1 MRKGCRFYTSMAI
14 STLPFE
20 IFLMTIKSDMIY
32 IKRIDASKIREYISL
47 ESRMMVE

>member
-1 MRKGCRFYTSMAI
+1 MQIVYQYGYFYVA
-14 STLPFE
+14 LCNF
-20 IFLMTIKSDMIY
+20 FMTIKSDMIY